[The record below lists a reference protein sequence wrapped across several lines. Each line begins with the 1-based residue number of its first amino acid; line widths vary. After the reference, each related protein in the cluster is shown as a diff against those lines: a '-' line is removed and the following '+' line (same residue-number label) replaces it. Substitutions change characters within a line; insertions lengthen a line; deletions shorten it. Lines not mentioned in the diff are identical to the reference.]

1 MSVPFGHHQFGW
13 APGVYA
19 SDTAKI
25 LQAANAIANARR
37 VATKNRSSI
46 VVVGPF
52 ETQVYDFSSS
62 SESGS
67 SSGRPSFNI
76 ASSCGTG
83 TAPSLTTPVHWTA
96 KTNPGNLLLPNP
108 DQPDWVE
115 YSMPMKELDCLDMGN
130 VSDTDCESVAKSHE
144 TRFNDSKEGD
154 SKFNPSQEDDWNR
167 LRLHALQSQRPKSAA
182 RRLYRRPFQ
191 REKIIPFQV
200 PTFKPKPSPFGHPRA
215 PMHLSPVPVPVPV
228 FKSAMPL
235 PPPSR
240 DSLVASDSETSNH
253 FDDSLKVQNEVSLLN
268 TISCTACES
277 TIGRMVHLLPCGD
290 LACQSCFSSSVAAVS
305 VSRGQ
310 SKCPACLEVVTS
322 FQPYNGSRNIPV
334 KPVKRTKILEE
345 PSKPGQTVVMRI
357 DNVAWDI
364 EPHIVE
370 DFLPP
375 NSLPINHPHPIHICI
390 DRLDGRT
397 KDYMYV
403 EVQSR
408 LAARRVLQKCQNTY
422 MSGGRVTRGRK
433 RAVTISIV
441 THEELLNELR
451 PTGKGELVS
460 LLDLCVA
467 TLSAPTPTMRI
478 DSRGRGRL
486 HAVVSTNGKIH
497 YIKYRH
503 APFHALMSILCKLR
517 GKDSP
522 AYWDL
527 FHVASGALIALSD
540 SLKVQGDTITYAADI
555 RLKNRLL
562 VMFDRCFGKAA
573 RPIQL

>member
-13 APGVYA
+13 APGAYA
-19 SDTAKI
+19 PDTAAI
-25 LQAANAIANARR
+25 LQAVNAITNARS

-67 SSGRPSFNI
+67 SSGRPSLHA
-76 ASSCGTG
+76 ASSCATG
-83 TAPSLTTPVHWTA
+83 TAPSLTTPVHWPA
-96 KTNPGNLLLPNP
+96 KTNPGNLPLPNP

-115 YSMPMKELDCLDMGN
+115 YSMPIKELDDLDMGN
-130 VSDTDCESVAKSHE
+130 VSETDCESVAKSRE
-144 TRFNDSKEGD
+144 SRFNDWKEGD
-154 SKFNPSQEDDWNR
+154 SKFNPSQEEDWNR
-167 LRLHALQSQRPKSAA
+167 LRIHALQFQRSKSAA
-182 RRLYRRPFQ
+182 PRLYTRPSQ

-200 PTFKPKPSPFGHPRA
+200 PTFKPKPSPFSHPRA
-215 PMHLSPVPVPVPV
+215 AMRLSPVPVPV
-228 FKSAMPL
+228 FKSVT
-235 PPPSR
+235 PPTSASR
-240 DSLVASDSETSNH
+240 DTLVGSDSETSN
-253 FDDSLKVQNEVSLLN
+253 QASLLN

-322 FQPYNGSRNIPV
+322 FQPHNGSRHIPV
-334 KPVKRTKILEE
+334 KSVKRNKISEE
-345 PSKPGQTVVMRI
+345 PSKPGQAVVMRI

-375 NSLPINHPHPIHICI
+375 NSLSINHPHPIHICI
-390 DRLDGRT
+390 DRFDGRT

-408 LAARRVLQKCQNTY
+408 LAARWVLQKCQNTY

-451 PTGKGELVS
+451 PAGKGELVS

-486 HAVVSTNGKIH
+486 HAVVSTNGKVH

-503 APFHALMSILCKLR
+503 APFHSLMSILCKLR

-540 SLKVQGDTITYAADI
+540 SLKVQGDTVTYAADI